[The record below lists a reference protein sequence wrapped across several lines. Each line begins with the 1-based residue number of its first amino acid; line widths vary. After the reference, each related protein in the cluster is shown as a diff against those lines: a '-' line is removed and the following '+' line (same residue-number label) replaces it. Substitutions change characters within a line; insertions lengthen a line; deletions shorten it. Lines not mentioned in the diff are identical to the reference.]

1 MLNIVASFFRFTIPP
16 SKNDVL
22 QRKTRTKQKCFSLHG
37 NSVPLFFQFIKHPEK
52 AEQKPNKNVAQR
64 IMQQSWLRAKTGRS
78 PKGITAQGSALGLS
92 LLTNWRAVSAT
103 GASEMLVRPFLL
115 LFQSAS

>member
-37 NSVPLFFQFIKHPEK
+37 NNVPLFLQSIHRAAMAGRSPKR
-52 AEQKPNKNVAQR
+52 NIAQR
-64 IMQQSWLRAKTGRS
+64 NVQQSILQAMTGRS

-103 GASEMLVRPFLL
+103 GASEMLVRSFLL